1 MQRVMKQFFFLFC
14 FLFSL
19 SKSKSFCVDASESW
33 HMFNFL
39 SKWPRNEEILAFSTP
54 SNYCIWS
61 IKAMENWTWQVE
73 KPKSRLLTSMQTKSC
88 RPKTKAHF
96 KGQCILDAAQ
106 PWTTTVYTI
115 FALPGSSGWQN
126 SPTRTTQLK
135 TRLDAAVAMRAGV
148 AFLRVWDAMLCSV
161 DAQTSKFS
169 FSKGSRFFS
178 LDPMK
183 LTAKRKPI
191 YCFFHAMNCIP
202 FFFLMIFL
210 WHDLK
215 MWKSSLNHLRK
226 KPKRS
231 LYFPT
236 CKCQIRQSSHPQWPC
251 R

>member
-1 MQRVMKQFFFLFC
+1 MDLQLAVDPYKRLVLFESMDW
-14 FLFSL
+14 LP
-19 SKSKSFCVDASESW
+19 KTHKVSW
-33 HMFNFL
+33 HISANQ
-39 SKWPRNEEILAFSTP
+39 ISTK
-54 SNYCIWS
+54 Y
-61 IKAMENWTWQVE
+61 
-73 KPKSRLLTSMQTKSC
+73 
-88 RPKTKAHF
+88 
-96 KGQCILDAAQ
+96 
-106 PWTTTVYTI
+106 
-115 FALPGSSGWQN
+115 
-126 SPTRTTQLK
+126 SPTRGRVLA
-135 TRLDAAVAMRAGV
+135 R
-148 AFLRVWDAMLCSV
+148 LRVWDAMLCNV

>member
-1 MQRVMKQFFFLFC
+1 MSIFCQF
-14 FLFSL
+14 S
-19 SKSKSFCVDASESW
+19 S
-33 HMFNFL
+33 
-39 SKWPRNEEILAFSTP
+39 
-54 SNYCIWS
+54 
-61 IKAMENWTWQVE
+61 
-73 KPKSRLLTSMQTKSC
+73 LTSSIYWQIQYNTK
-88 RPKTKAHF
+88 K
-96 KGQCILDAAQ
+96 
-106 PWTTTVYTI
+106 
-115 FALPGSSGWQN
+115 
-126 SPTRTTQLK
+126 LK
-135 TRLDAAVAMRAGV
+135 TSTFWKPYVRGRVLAR
-148 AFLRVWDAMLCSV
+148 LRVWDAMLCNV

>member
-1 MQRVMKQFFFLFC
+1 MNFFTRIISNFKYKCPPPGLKTPGKQFIFVTFVNSTC
-14 FLFSL
+14 EVVGTIARYYTHYHTPCTRNL
-19 SKSKSFCVDASESW
+19 SDNARGRV
-33 HMFNFL
+33 
-39 SKWPRNEEILAFSTP
+39 LA
-54 SNYCIWS
+54 
-61 IKAMENWTWQVE
+61 
-73 KPKSRLLTSMQTKSC
+73 R
-88 RPKTKAHF
+88 
-96 KGQCILDAAQ
+96 
-106 PWTTTVYTI
+106 
-115 FALPGSSGWQN
+115 
-126 SPTRTTQLK
+126 
-135 TRLDAAVAMRAGV
+135 
-148 AFLRVWDAMLCSV
+148 LRVWDAMLCNV

-231 LYFPT
+231 LYFLPASAKFGSLHT
-236 CKCQIRQSSHPQWPC
+236 LSDPADKR
-251 R
+251 